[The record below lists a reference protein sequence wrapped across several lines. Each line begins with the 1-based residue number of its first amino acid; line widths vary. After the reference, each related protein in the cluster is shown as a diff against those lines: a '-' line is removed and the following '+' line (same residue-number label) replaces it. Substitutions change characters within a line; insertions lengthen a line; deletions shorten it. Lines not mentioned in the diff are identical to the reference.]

1 MPADPPASSLRIRSF
16 AGLGRC
22 LRVLTSLILLAL
34 LVRAMDPVRVL
45 ALFRGLEVGWLAASL
60 VLALLQV
67 PLASIRLGILLDSSG
82 WKVRPSDLLR
92 MTFVSTFLGTF
103 LPSGVG
109 GDLVRLGALAASRVP
124 ARTGV
129 AAVAVD
135 RLCGGVGLAL
145 AALLASCS
153 ALLRQ
158 GSLRELAWSGLPA
171 LAVLGL
177 AALAWNRRIWRLAL
191 LLYRRMSRLPGR
203 DVLRRLHHQ
212 VAAWRRQPQVLLRV
226 MGLGLLTQVLRV
238 LSLWAGAGA
247 MGLWPG
253 LLPCAEA
260 VLPATLVSMVPVSVG
275 GWGVRE
281 GLLVLLLPLPAEEA
295 LGVALLNR
303 LVMTA
308 SNLPGAWWFGGRGL
322 ALEVR
327 KGRPE
332 QPGNLGR

>member
-1 MPADPPASSLRIRSF
+1 
-16 AGLGRC
+16 
-22 LRVLTSLILLAL
+22 
-34 LVRAMDPVRVL
+34 MDPVRVL
-45 ALFRGLEVGWLAASL
+45 ALFQGLEVGWLAISFL
-60 VLALLQV
+60 LALLQV
-67 PLASIRLGILLDSSG
+67 PLASIRLGVLLDSSG
-82 WKVRPSDLLR
+82 WRVRPSDLLR
-92 MTFVSTFLGTF
+92 MTFVSAFLGTF

-109 GDLVRLGALAASRVP
+109 GDLIRLGALAASRVP
-124 ARTGV
+124 ARVGM

-145 AALLASCS
+145 AALLVSCS

-158 GSLRELAWSGLPA
+158 GSLRELAWSGLPV
-171 LAVLGL
+171 LAVLSL
-177 AALAWNRRIWRLAL
+177 AALAWNRRAWRLAL

-203 DVLRRLHHQ
+203 DFLRRLHHQ
-212 VAAWRRQPQVLLRV
+212 VAAWRRQPRVLIRV
-226 MGLGLLTQVLRV
+226 MGLGLLTQLLRV
-238 LSLWAGAGA
+238 LSFWAGAWA
-247 MGLWPG
+247 MGLSPG

-281 GLLVLLLPLPAEEA
+281 GLLVLLLPLPPDEA

-332 QPGNLGR
+332 EPGNPGR